1 MRDESVDLHEL
12 LAIMRRHWATII
24 FLPLSFGALAVLLAF
39 QLPKRFKS
47 SAVLSIQGSY
57 FQNPLINDLIAQVQD
72 PAELQSQRISLLR
85 MSLTPIFL
93 DKLGERYGI
102 FTTSSADSKRLL
114 ERELFQKTIEYYSM
128 GPTTFQISAAADT
141 PEKAQQISTEVLGQ
155 MQRTLIAE
163 RRENLL
169 RTRDAVREHVR
180 NLGDSLRQVDNP
192 GSIERLSEELEKTE
206 VTLAGLLT
214 KFSESHP
221 DVIKLRSEEAAIRS
235 RIQGISRKQGRAR
248 ATDGIGGQFA
258 RQPTQ
263 EVFNELLKKLNYLTV
278 VLEMEGANENVS
290 YLGIVESPSLP
301 IRPFFPDKRLFGA
314 IGLGLGALAALLTIF
329 FREVRRNSYVT
340 PFEAAQLLETPLLGE
355 LPYLEPIEREIRML
369 PGPAQRKNAALP
381 GPIGPVAE
389 R

>member
-1 MRDESVDLHEL
+1 MRDESVDLQEL
-12 LAIMRRHWATII
+12 LAILQRHWGTIVFLPII
-24 FLPLSFGALAVLLAF
+24 FAVVAVVVAF
-39 QLPKRFKS
+39 QLPKKFKS
-47 SAVLSIQGSY
+47 VAVLSIQGSY

-72 PAELQSQRISLLR
+72 PGELQSQRLSLLR
-85 MSLTPIFL
+85 MSLTPTFL
-93 DKLGERYGI
+93 DKLGERHGV
-102 FTTSSADSKRLL
+102 FTTSSTNTKRLL

-128 GPTTFQISAAADT
+128 GPTTFQITAASDS
-141 PEKAQQISTEVLGQ
+141 PEKAQQISTDVLAQ

-169 RTRDAVREHVR
+169 RTRDAVRQHVK
-180 NLGDSLRQVDNP
+180 NLGESLRQVDNP

-221 DVIKLRSEEAAIRS
+221 DVLRLRSEEAAIRS
-235 RIQGISRKQGRAR
+235 RIQGISSKQGPAK
-248 ATDGIGGQFA
+248 TEDGIGGQFA

-263 EVFNELLKKLNYLTV
+263 EVFNELLKKLSYLTV
-278 VLEMEGANENVS
+278 VLEMEGANDNVS

-314 IGLGLGALAALLTIF
+314 IGLGLGALVALLTVF
-329 FREVRRNSYVT
+329 LREVRRNSYVT

-355 LPYLEPIEREIRML
+355 LPYLEPIGKEVPML
-369 PGPAQRKNAALP
+369 PGPSQRRGGALP
-381 GPIGPVAE
+381 DLTGPGAE